1 MARVNRTVSL
11 PTMNND
17 SLRGARLRAFIAA
30 THFPQALAMVLL
42 MTVATAVCGG
52 AWWSVVLVLLASAA
66 GQATVGW
73 TNDVSDAKTDR
84 AAGRTTKPTVR
95 GSLRPEQLRVPILVS
110 ATLTIPLSFVAAGWV
125 GGAAHIL
132 AVSSARVYNFWLSRT
147 IWSWLPYAV
156 SFALMT
162 VFIAQ
167 AASPVLWP
175 TWPVICLSVLVGVI
189 AHLFNAIPDIDSDRR
204 MALGGLAVSLG
215 KRGSIALAVVLMLLA
230 VAMLAVMILAVAMLG
245 GMILG
250 WAVATPNVVVL
261 P

>member
-1 MARVNRTVSL
+1 
-11 PTMNND
+11 
-17 SLRGARLRAFIAA
+17 
-30 THFPQALAMVLL
+30 MVLL

-95 GSLRPEQLRVPILVS
+95 GVVRPADLRVPILFS
-110 ATLTIPLSFVAAGWV
+110 ATLTIPLSFVAAGGV
-125 GGAAHIL
+125 GGAAHIV
-132 AVSSARVYNFWLSRT
+132 AVASALVYNFWLSRT
-147 IWSWLPYAV
+147 MWSWLPYAV

-167 AASPVLWP
+167 AASASLWP

-215 KRGSIALAVVLMLLA
+215 KRGSIALTVVLMALA
-230 VAMLAVMILAVAMLG
+230 AVCA
-245 GMILG
+245 
-250 WAVATPNVVVL
+250 VVVVTGFVMSR
-261 P
+261 

>member
-1 MARVNRTVSL
+1 
-11 PTMNND
+11 
-17 SLRGARLRAFIAA
+17 
-30 THFPQALAMVLL
+30 MVLL

-52 AWWSVVLVLLASAA
+52 AWWSVALVFLASAA

-73 TNDVSDAKTDR
+73 TNDVYDAEADR
-84 AAGRTTKPTVR
+84 AAERNTKPTVR
-95 GSLRPEQLRVPILVS
+95 GSLRPEQFRVPILVS

-132 AVSSARVYNFWLSRT
+132 AVSSALVYNFWLSRT

-204 MALGGLAVSLG
+204 MGLGGLAVSLG
-215 KRGSIALAVVLMLLA
+215 KGRSIALAVVLMLLA
-230 VAMLAVMILAVAMLG
+230 VASLA
-245 GMILG
+245 
-250 WAVATPNVVVL
+250 WVVVDVL
-261 P
+261 ASI

>member
-1 MARVNRTVSL
+1 VSL
-11 PTMNND
+11 PTVNNN
-17 SLRGARLRAFIAA
+17 SPRAALLRAFIAA

-52 AWWSVVLVLLASAA
+52 AWWSVVLVALASAA

-110 ATLTIPLSFVAAGWV
+110 AALTIPLSFVAAGWV

-132 AVSSARVYNFWLSRT
+132 AVTSALVYNFWLSRT

-167 AASPVLWP
+167 AASPSLWP

-189 AHLFNAIPDIDSDRR
+189 AHLFNAIPDIDSDRE
-204 MALGGLAVSLG
+204 MGLGGLAVALG
-215 KRGSIALAVVLMLLA
+215 KRGSIALAVALMALA
-230 VAMLAVMILAVAMLG
+230 VAMLAVMMLA

-250 WAVATPNVVVL
+250 WVVAMPNVGGL